1 MVKIAKYSL
10 AILVLQ
16 FIWQSAQAQNP
27 QYAFRVS
34 FRDKNATPYTLSN
47 PTPYLSTRAIERRTK
62 YSIAP
67 DSADLP
73 VVSTYID
80 SVLHTTNGVLHLSSR
95 WQNSCVILLE
105 DSSDILALQ
114 PIAFIKEIK
123 KVAYYSTGLHQR
135 PGPPDNGGTGEKPT
149 DFDENFYGA
158 AWSQIHLCH
167 GEYLHQKGNMGE
179 GMLIAVIDVGF
190 SGVNTASPFD
200 SMFQQNRLLD
210 TWNYIYDT
218 AHVYDY
224 SSHGTQVLSCMAS
237 YVPQV
242 HVGTAPKAMYA
253 LYLTDDQY
261 SEQAIEEDN
270 FTAAAERADSLGA
283 DLITTSLG
291 YNTFDDPADSY
302 TYSDLDGHTTLVART
317 ANIAV
322 HKGIFVVASAG
333 NEGMLTWQHI
343 LTPGDADSAMTI
355 GSVNNLKTYAISSG
369 KGPNAAGILKPNV
382 CGQGVQA
389 AVVTPA
395 GAISQAT
402 GTSYATP
409 VIAGLTTC
417 LMQAVPNMKPLA
429 VRALI
434 ESVSDSF
441 AAPTYRVGNGVPDFE
456 KAFNLVGISEVQP
469 EKATDAFTVYPN
481 PAGDKVFVRE
491 RITSPGSVAY
501 KLYDIRGMR
510 VQQGNLK
517 SGNSIATRSLGR
529 GVYLLHLNNGKH
541 YQVIKLLLQ

>member
-10 AILVLQ
+10 AIFVLQ
-16 FIWQSAQAQNP
+16 FIWQNAWSQNP

-34 FRDKNATPYTLSN
+34 FRDKSTTPHTLSN
-47 PTPYLSTRAIERRTK
+47 PAAYLSSRAIDRRAK
-62 YSIAP
+62 YSIAI
-67 DSADLP
+67 DSSDLP

-95 WQNSCVILLE
+95 WQNSCVLLLE
-105 DSSDILALQ
+105 DSSDILSLL
-114 PIAFIKEIK
+114 PISFVKDIR
-123 KVAYYSTGLHQR
+123 KVAYYSAGLHQR
-135 PGPPDNGGTGEKPT
+135 PGAEQGNSTGERPT

-167 GEYLHQKGNMGE
+167 GEYLHQQGNMGE
-179 GMLIAVIDVGF
+179 GKLIAVIDVGF
-190 SGVNTASPFD
+190 SGVNTAAPFD
-200 SMFQQNRLLD
+200 SLFQQNRLLD

-218 AHVYDY
+218 THVYDY

-237 YVPQV
+237 YVPQS

-253 LYLTDDQY
+253 LYLTDDQN

-270 FTAAAERADSLGA
+270 FAAAAERADSLGA

-302 TYSDLDGHTTLVART
+302 TYSDLDGHTTLVAKA
-317 ANIAV
+317 ANTAV

-333 NEGMLTWQHI
+333 NEGMQTWQHI

-355 GSVNNLKTYAISSG
+355 GSVNNIKTYAISSG
-369 KGPNAAGILKPNV
+369 KGPNAAGVLKPNV

-389 AVVTPA
+389 AVVSPA
-395 GAISQAT
+395 GTISQAT

-409 VIAGLTTC
+409 VIAGLTAC
-417 LMQAVPNMKPLA
+417 LMQAVPDMKPLQ

-441 AAPTYRVGNGVPDFE
+441 AAPTYRVGNGVPDFQ
-456 KAFNLVGISEVQP
+456 KALNIVGISETNLV
-469 EKATDAFTVYPN
+469 KSKNAFTVYPN
-481 PAGDKVFVRE
+481 PAGNKVFVLE
-491 RITSPGSVAY
+491 RNGPGTTVAY
-501 KLYDIRGMR
+501 QLYDLRGTR
-510 VQQGNLK
+510 VQQDNIR
-517 SGNSIATRSLGR
+517 SGGSIATYGLSR
-529 GVYLLHLNNGKH
+529 GIYLLHLNNGKH
-541 YQVIKLLLQ
+541 YQVIKLLLR